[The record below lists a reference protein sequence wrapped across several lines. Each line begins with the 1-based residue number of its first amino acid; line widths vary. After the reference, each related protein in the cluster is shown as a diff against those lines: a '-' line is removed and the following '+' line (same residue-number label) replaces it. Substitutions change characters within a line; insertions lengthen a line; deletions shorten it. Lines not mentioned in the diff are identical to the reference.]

1 MAPRA
6 NLGPK
11 PLGISCEHD
20 LMGRANLNLDLR
32 YNLDT
37 IGSGDW
43 DQDCGG
49 APPSGARGPG
59 VVATGVRVGNS
70 SCRLSC
76 T

>member
-1 MAPRA
+1 MRRVARVAWHSARPPMAPRA

-37 IGSGDW
+37 TRT
-43 DQDCGG
+43 
-49 APPSGARGPG
+49 AVEPLRAVPG
-59 VVATGVRVGNS
+59 VLVW
-70 SCRLSC
+70 
-76 T
+76 